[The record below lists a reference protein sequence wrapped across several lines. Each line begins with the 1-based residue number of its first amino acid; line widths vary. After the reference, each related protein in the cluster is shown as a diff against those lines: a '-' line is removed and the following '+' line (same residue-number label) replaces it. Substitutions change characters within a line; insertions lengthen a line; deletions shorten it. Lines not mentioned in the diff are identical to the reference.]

1 VAGLRDK
8 PRRLWRLFNSERFIC
23 RRFEAEAATHRDRA
37 PLIFMARVDAAFTN
51 GHAPLV
57 LVVEDEFFLRYVTAE
72 YLEDCGFSVLQA
84 ANADEA
90 VDLLQSNRN
99 VGAVF
104 SDIQMPGSMNGLGL
118 AHWITET
125 LPDVKVLLTS
135 GQVLPAA
142 AREWT
147 LLAKPYDMAE
157 VERRLR
163 DMTAEN

>member
-1 VAGLRDK
+1 MG
-8 PRRLWRLFNSERFIC
+8 
-23 RRFEAEAATHRDRA
+23 
-37 PLIFMARVDAAFTN
+37 RVDATFAKA
-51 GHAPLV
+51 HVPLV
-57 LVVEDEFFLRYVTAE
+57 LVVEDEIFLRYVTAE

-90 VDLLQSNRN
+90 VGLLQRNRD

-118 AHWITET
+118 AHWISET
-125 LPDVKVLLTS
+125 LPGVKVLLTS
-135 GQVLPAA
+135 GQLLPAA
-142 AREWT
+142 AQEWT

-163 DMTAEN
+163 EMTAGD

>member
-1 VAGLRDK
+1 MAG
-8 PRRLWRLFNSERFIC
+8 
-23 RRFEAEAATHRDRA
+23 
-37 PLIFMARVDAAFTN
+37 VDAAFTN

-72 YLEDCGFSVLQA
+72 YLADCGFSVLQA

-90 VDLLQSNRN
+90 VGLLQTNSD

-163 DMTAEN
+163 EMTAQD

>member
-1 VAGLRDK
+1 MTSSDGSSSCSIVNALFGDG
-8 PRRLWRLFNSERFIC
+8 RRPKQQRAVIGRLLIC
-23 RRFEAEAATHRDRA
+23 
-37 PLIFMARVDAAFTN
+37 MARVDATFTN

-57 LVVEDEFFLRYVTAE
+57 LVVEDEIFLRYVTAE

-90 VDLLQSNRN
+90 VGLLRRNRD

-118 AHWITET
+118 ANWIAET

-135 GQVLPAA
+135 GQVLPTT

-157 VERRLR
+157 VESRLR
-163 DMTAEN
+163 EMTAQD

>member
-1 VAGLRDK
+1 
-8 PRRLWRLFNSERFIC
+8 
-23 RRFEAEAATHRDRA
+23 
-37 PLIFMARVDAAFTN
+37 MARVDATVTKAHT
-51 GHAPLV
+51 PLV
-57 LVVEDEFFLRYVTAE
+57 LVVEDEIFLRYVTAE

-90 VDLLQSNRN
+90 VGLLQGNRD

-118 AHWITET
+118 ARWITET
-125 LPDVKVLLTS
+125 LPGVKVLLTS
-135 GQVLPAA
+135 GQVQSAT

-147 LLAKPYDMAE
+147 LLAKPYNMAE

-163 DMTAEN
+163 EMTAQD

>member
-1 VAGLRDK
+1 
-8 PRRLWRLFNSERFIC
+8 
-23 RRFEAEAATHRDRA
+23 
-37 PLIFMARVDAAFTN
+37 MARLDATFTKA
-51 GHAPLV
+51 HVPLV
-57 LVVEDEFFLRYVTAE
+57 LVVEDEIFLRYVTAE

-90 VDLLQSNRN
+90 VGLLQRNRD

-118 AHWITET
+118 AHWIAQT
-125 LPDVKVLLTS
+125 LPGVKVLLTS
-135 GQVLPAA
+135 GQILPAA
-142 AREWT
+142 ARKWT

-163 DMTAEN
+163 EMTEAD

>member
-1 VAGLRDK
+1 
-8 PRRLWRLFNSERFIC
+8 
-23 RRFEAEAATHRDRA
+23 
-37 PLIFMARVDAAFTN
+37 MARLDATFTKT
-51 GHAPLV
+51 HMPLV
-57 LVVEDEFFLRYVTAE
+57 LVVEDEIFLRYVTAE

-90 VDLLQSNRN
+90 VGLLQRNRE

-135 GQVLPAA
+135 GQVPPAA
-142 AREWT
+142 ATEWT
-147 LLAKPYDMAE
+147 LLAKPYDMAD

-163 DMTAEN
+163 EMTAQH

>member
-1 VAGLRDK
+1 
-8 PRRLWRLFNSERFIC
+8 
-23 RRFEAEAATHRDRA
+23 
-37 PLIFMARVDAAFTN
+37 MARADPTFTN

-57 LVVEDEFFLRYVTAE
+57 LVVEDEIFLRDVTAD

-90 VDLLQSNRN
+90 VGLLRKNRE
-99 VGAVF
+99 VDAVF

-135 GQVLPAA
+135 GHVLPAA
-142 AREWT
+142 ATEWT

-163 DMTAEN
+163 EMTAHD

>member
-1 VAGLRDK
+1 
-8 PRRLWRLFNSERFIC
+8 
-23 RRFEAEAATHRDRA
+23 
-37 PLIFMARVDAAFTN
+37 MARLDATFTKT
-51 GHAPLV
+51 HVPLV
-57 LVVEDEFFLRYVTAE
+57 LVVEDEIFLRYVTAE

-90 VDLLQSNRN
+90 VGLLQRNRE

-118 AHWITET
+118 AHWIAQT
-125 LPDVKVLLTS
+125 LPGVKVLLTS
-135 GQVLPAA
+135 GQILPAA
-142 AREWT
+142 ARKWT

-163 DMTAEN
+163 EMTAGD

>member
-1 VAGLRDK
+1 MG
-8 PRRLWRLFNSERFIC
+8 
-23 RRFEAEAATHRDRA
+23 
-37 PLIFMARVDAAFTN
+37 RVDATFAK
-51 GHAPLV
+51 AYVPLV
-57 LVVEDEFFLRYVTAE
+57 LVVEDEIFLRYVTAE

-90 VDLLQSNRN
+90 VGLLQRNRD

-118 AHWITET
+118 AHWISET
-125 LPDVKVLLTS
+125 LPGVKVLLTS

-142 AREWT
+142 ARKWT

-163 DMTAEN
+163 EMTAGD

>member
-1 VAGLRDK
+1 
-8 PRRLWRLFNSERFIC
+8 
-23 RRFEAEAATHRDRA
+23 
-37 PLIFMARVDAAFTN
+37 MARADVIFTN
-51 GHAPLV
+51 GHAPSV

-90 VDLLQSNRN
+90 VGLLQRNRD

-104 SDIQMPGSMNGLGL
+104 SDIQMPGSMNGLDL
-118 AHWITET
+118 AHWIAET

-163 DMTAEN
+163 EMTAQT

>member
-1 VAGLRDK
+1 
-8 PRRLWRLFNSERFIC
+8 
-23 RRFEAEAATHRDRA
+23 
-37 PLIFMARVDAAFTN
+37 M
-51 GHAPLV
+51 HAPLV
-57 LVVEDEFFLRYVTAE
+57 LVVEDEIFLRYVTAE

-90 VDLLQSNRN
+90 VDLLRSNRD

-118 AHWITET
+118 ARWISET

-135 GQVLPAA
+135 GHVLPAT
-142 AREWT
+142 ARKWT

-163 DMTAEN
+163 EMTAQG

>member
-1 VAGLRDK
+1 MAG
-8 PRRLWRLFNSERFIC
+8 I
-23 RRFEAEAATHRDRA
+23 EAT
-37 PLIFMARVDAAFTN
+37 FTK
-51 GHAPLV
+51 AQSPVV
-57 LVVEDEFFLRYVTAE
+57 LVVEDEIFLRYVTAE

-90 VDLLQSNRN
+90 VGLLQSNRD

-142 AREWT
+142 AREWI
-147 LLAKPYDMAE
+147 LIAKPYDMAE
-157 VERRLR
+157 VERHLR
-163 DMTAEN
+163 EMTAQD

>member
-1 VAGLRDK
+1 
-8 PRRLWRLFNSERFIC
+8 
-23 RRFEAEAATHRDRA
+23 
-37 PLIFMARVDAAFTN
+37 MARLDATFTKT
-51 GHAPLV
+51 HMPLV
-57 LVVEDEFFLRYVTAE
+57 LVVEDEIFLRYVTAE

-90 VDLLQSNRN
+90 VGLLQRNRD

-118 AHWITET
+118 AHWITQT
-125 LPDVKVLLTS
+125 LPGVKVLLTS
-135 GQVLPAA
+135 GQILPAA
-142 AREWT
+142 ARKWT

-163 DMTAEN
+163 EMTAGD

>member
-1 VAGLRDK
+1 
-8 PRRLWRLFNSERFIC
+8 
-23 RRFEAEAATHRDRA
+23 
-37 PLIFMARVDAAFTN
+37 M
-51 GHAPLV
+51 
-57 LVVEDEFFLRYVTAE
+57 VEDEIFLRYVTAD
-72 YLEDCGFSVLQA
+72 YLEDCEFSVLQA

-90 VDLLQSNRN
+90 VSLLQRNRE

-118 AHWITET
+118 AHWISET

-135 GQVLPAA
+135 GQVLPTAA
-142 AREWT
+142 TEWT

-163 DMTAEN
+163 EMTAQH

>member
-1 VAGLRDK
+1 
-8 PRRLWRLFNSERFIC
+8 
-23 RRFEAEAATHRDRA
+23 
-37 PLIFMARVDAAFTN
+37 MARADATSTET
-51 GHAPLV
+51 HAPIV

-72 YLEDCGFSVLQA
+72 YLEDCGFAVLQA

-90 VDLLQSNRN
+90 VSLLERNRN

-104 SDIQMPGSMNGLGL
+104 SDIQMPGSMNGLAL

-125 LPDVKVLLTS
+125 LPGVKVLLTS
-135 GQVLPAA
+135 GQVLPTS

-147 LLAKPYDMAE
+147 LLAKPYDMAD

-163 DMTAEN
+163 EMTAQD

>member
-1 VAGLRDK
+1 MG
-8 PRRLWRLFNSERFIC
+8 RLD
-23 RRFEAEAATHRDRA
+23 ATFAKAH
-37 PLIFMARVDAAFTN
+37 V
-51 GHAPLV
+51 PLV
-57 LVVEDEFFLRYVTAE
+57 LVVEDEIFLRYVTAE

-90 VDLLQSNRN
+90 VGLLQRNRD

-118 AHWITET
+118 AHWISET
-125 LPDVKVLLTS
+125 LPGVKVLLTS
-135 GQVLPAA
+135 GQLLPAA
-142 AREWT
+142 AQEWT

-163 DMTAEN
+163 EMTAGD

>member
-1 VAGLRDK
+1 MV
-8 PRRLWRLFNSERFIC
+8 RLD
-23 RRFEAEAATHRDRA
+23 ATFA
-37 PLIFMARVDAAFTN
+37 KA
-51 GHAPLV
+51 HAPLV
-57 LVVEDEFFLRYVTAE
+57 LVVEDEIFLRYVTAD
-72 YLEDCGFSVLQA
+72 YLEDCGFSMLPA

-90 VDLLQSNRN
+90 VGLLQRNRD

-125 LPDVKVLLTS
+125 LPGVKVLLTS

-142 AREWT
+142 ARKWT

-163 DMTAEN
+163 EVTARD

>member
-1 VAGLRDK
+1 
-8 PRRLWRLFNSERFIC
+8 
-23 RRFEAEAATHRDRA
+23 
-37 PLIFMARVDAAFTN
+37 MARADPTFTN

-57 LVVEDEFFLRYVTAE
+57 LVVEDEIFLRYVTAD

-90 VDLLQSNRN
+90 VSLLRKNRE

-118 AHWITET
+118 AHWISET

-135 GQVLPAA
+135 GHVLPGA
-142 AREWT
+142 AREWP

-163 DMTAEN
+163 QMTAQD

>member
-1 VAGLRDK
+1 
-8 PRRLWRLFNSERFIC
+8 
-23 RRFEAEAATHRDRA
+23 
-37 PLIFMARVDAAFTN
+37 MARADPTFRN

-57 LVVEDEFFLRYVTAE
+57 VVVEDEFFLRYVTAD
-72 YLEDCGFSVLQA
+72 YLEECGFSVLQA

-90 VDLLQSNRN
+90 VGLLQANRD

-125 LPDVKVLLTS
+125 LPGVKVLLTS
-135 GQVLPAA
+135 GQVPPDTAP
-142 AREWT
+142 EWT
-147 LLAKPYDMAE
+147 LLAKPCDMAE

-163 DMTAEN
+163 EMTARD

>member
-1 VAGLRDK
+1 
-8 PRRLWRLFNSERFIC
+8 
-23 RRFEAEAATHRDRA
+23 
-37 PLIFMARVDAAFTN
+37 MARTEATFTN
-51 GHAPLV
+51 AHAPLV
-57 LVVEDEFFLRYVTAE
+57 LVVEDEVLLRDVTAD

-90 VDLLQSNRN
+90 VGLLQRNRD

-135 GQVLPAA
+135 GQVLPAT
-142 AREWT
+142 AREWS
-147 LLAKPYDMAE
+147 LLAKPYDLAE
-157 VERRLR
+157 VEHRLR
-163 DMTAEN
+163 EMTAPH

>member
-1 VAGLRDK
+1 
-8 PRRLWRLFNSERFIC
+8 
-23 RRFEAEAATHRDRA
+23 
-37 PLIFMARVDAAFTN
+37 MARLDATSAKA
-51 GHAPLV
+51 HAPLV
-57 LVVEDEFFLRYVTAE
+57 LVVEDEIFLRYVTAD

-90 VDLLQSNRN
+90 VGLLQRNRD

-125 LPDVKVLLTS
+125 LPGVKVLLTS

-142 AREWT
+142 ARKWT

-163 DMTAEN
+163 EMTAGD

>member
-1 VAGLRDK
+1 MAGID
-8 PRRLWRLFNSERFIC
+8 
-23 RRFEAEAATHRDRA
+23 ATFA
-37 PLIFMARVDAAFTN
+37 N
-51 GHAPLV
+51 GQAPLV
-57 LVVEDEFFLRYVTAE
+57 LVVEDEIFLRYVTAD

-90 VDLLQSNRN
+90 VGLLQRNRN

-118 AHWITET
+118 ARWITET
-125 LPDVKVLLTS
+125 FPGVKVLLTS
-135 GQVLPAA
+135 GQVAPAA
-142 AREWT
+142 SQDWT

-163 DMTAEN
+163 EMTAQD

>member
-1 VAGLRDK
+1 
-8 PRRLWRLFNSERFIC
+8 
-23 RRFEAEAATHRDRA
+23 
-37 PLIFMARVDAAFTN
+37 MARVDAAFTN

-90 VDLLQSNRN
+90 VGLLQTNSD

-142 AREWT
+142 AQEWT
-147 LLAKPYDMAE
+147 PACQALRHGGSRAPVARHDGTELISQSSYCPRKRGL
-157 VERRLR
+157 RRSRQASCASALSSLISSTMKR
-163 DMTAEN
+163 

>member
-1 VAGLRDK
+1 
-8 PRRLWRLFNSERFIC
+8 
-23 RRFEAEAATHRDRA
+23 
-37 PLIFMARVDAAFTN
+37 MARADPTFTN

-57 LVVEDEFFLRYVTAE
+57 LVVEDEIFLRDVTAD
-72 YLEDCGFSVLQA
+72 YLEDCGFSVPQA

-90 VDLLQSNRN
+90 VGLLRKNRE
-99 VGAVF
+99 VDAVF

-135 GQVLPAA
+135 GHVLPAA
-142 AREWT
+142 ATEWT

-163 DMTAEN
+163 EMT

>member
-1 VAGLRDK
+1 
-8 PRRLWRLFNSERFIC
+8 
-23 RRFEAEAATHRDRA
+23 
-37 PLIFMARVDAAFTN
+37 MARADATYTEAHT
-51 GHAPLV
+51 PLV
-57 LVVEDEFFLRYVTAE
+57 LVVEDEIFLRYVTAE

-90 VDLLQSNRN
+90 VVLLQKNRD

-125 LPDVKVLLTS
+125 LPGVKVLLTS
-135 GQVLPAA
+135 GHVLPAT

-163 DMTAEN
+163 EMTAQD

>member
-1 VAGLRDK
+1 
-8 PRRLWRLFNSERFIC
+8 
-23 RRFEAEAATHRDRA
+23 
-37 PLIFMARVDAAFTN
+37 MARADGTFTKAC
-51 GHAPLV
+51 APLV
-57 LVVEDEFFLRYVTAE
+57 LVVEDENFLRDVTAE

-90 VDLLQSNRN
+90 VGLLQGNRD

-125 LPDVKVLLTS
+125 RPGVKVLLTS
-135 GQVLPAA
+135 GRVPPAT

-147 LLAKPYDMAE
+147 LVAKPYDMAE

-163 DMTAEN
+163 EMTEQD

>member
-1 VAGLRDK
+1 
-8 PRRLWRLFNSERFIC
+8 
-23 RRFEAEAATHRDRA
+23 
-37 PLIFMARVDAAFTN
+37 MARLDATFTN
-51 GHAPLV
+51 THMPLV
-57 LVVEDEFFLRYVTAE
+57 LVVEDEIFLRYVTAE
-72 YLEDCGFSVLQA
+72 YLEDCGFFVLQA

-90 VDLLQSNRN
+90 VVLLQRNRD

-118 AHWITET
+118 AHWIAET
-125 LPDVKVLLTS
+125 LPGVKVLLTS
-135 GQVLPAA
+135 GHILPAA

-163 DMTAEN
+163 EMTAGD